1 MTKKLISLLLA
12 LTMALS
18 LAACGKG
25 GDESKSPADTG
36 DGKLL
41 IGLPMSPNCTDINDN
56 YMTHYLENKLGID
69 LEFMEFS
76 SNNTERAQQL
86 ATMVAASEELPDILI
101 NWVNLDKT
109 LVHTYGKDG
118 YFVDLAPYFDNPDW
132 ELAKEYG
139 WFEQAQTRLG
149 EDNYKRMMYANRTAE
164 GNLYGWPSGGVSKS
178 DAIMNHVYINQ
189 AWLDKLGL
197 ETPRTWEQ
205 LVDVCIAF
213 RDQDPNGNGKADEIA
228 MMGGANVS
236 AVYAADIP
244 SWLLNNFCFVSDNYF
259 FNVDEDGK
267 LFVPYNTDEYRE
279 GLRAINKLYEEGL
292 ISPLTWT
299 IGTRTEMPGM
309 WTPASGE
316 AIVGIMCGYAP
327 QHTTEGSP
335 LVLDY
340 VPLEPLEGAY
350 TPIRPAGVTNQTHIT
365 IDCVDRGRLETAMRF
380 LFELNEVDNQRV
392 AKYGEEG
399 VDWEPIEVDGR
410 EIVNKINDVY
420 NNPNNKTWCW
430 NTPCIGY
437 AAGESP
443 YEEYVPEVDFETLE
457 GAERIEYWRNNML
470 DMMVEANYPNT
481 VNNPELFFSV
491 VYSEEETE
499 ENGSMISDIKTFMKQ
514 QRGLF
519 ITGQLDIDD
528 DAAWKTYMD
537 ALDVQGLPIVLEN
550 AQAAWDR
557 QQ

>member
-1 MTKKLISLLLA
+1 MSKKLVSLLLA

-18 LAACGKG
+18 LAACGKSG
-25 GDESKSPADTG
+25 GESGQPEGG

-56 YMTHYLENKLGID
+56 YMTHYLEEKLDLD

-86 ATMVAASEELPDILI
+86 ATMVAAGEELPDILL
-101 NWVNLDKT
+101 NWVNLDNT

-118 YFVDLAPYFDNPDW
+118 YFIDLAPYFDNEDW
-132 ELAKEYG
+132 DLAKEYG

-149 EDNYKRMMYANRTAE
+149 ADNYNRMMYAKRTAE
-164 GNLYGWPSGGVSKS
+164 GNMYGWPAGGVSKS
-178 DAIMNHVYINQ
+178 DMIMNHVYINQ
-189 AWLDKLGL
+189 KWLDNLGL
-197 ETPRTWEQ
+197 EAPRTWDE
-205 LVDVCIAF
+205 LVEVCIAF
-213 RDQDPNGNGKADEIA
+213 RDQDPNGNGKKDEIA

-259 FNVDEDGK
+259 YNVDENGK
-267 LFVPYNTDEYRE
+267 LYVPYNTDEYRE
-279 GLRAINKLYEEGL
+279 GLSAINKLYEEGL

-299 IGTRTEMPGM
+299 VGNRTEMPGM

-316 AIVGIMCGYAP
+316 AIIGIMCGYAP

-335 LVLDY
+335 LVLEY

-350 TPIRPAGVTNQTHIT
+350 TPVRPAGASNQTHIT
-365 IDCVDRGRLETAMRF
+365 TDCVDRGRLETAMRF
-380 LFELNEVDNQRV
+380 LFELNEVDVQRV
-392 AKYGEEG
+392 ADYGEEG
-399 VDWEPIEVDGR
+399 VDWEPVVLEDGR

-430 NTPCIGY
+430 NIPGIGY
-437 AAGESP
+437 AEGESP
-443 YEEYVPEVDFETLE
+443 YEVYEPEVVFEELDE
-457 GAERIEYWRNNML
+457 AAQIEYWRNNML

-481 VNNPELFFSV
+481 VNNPTLFFSV
-491 VYSEEETE
+491 VYNEEETE
-499 ENGSMISDIKTFMKQ
+499 ENATMVTDIKNYMKQ

-528 DAAWKTYMD
+528 DAVWAEYVN

-550 AQAAWDR
+550 AQNAWDR